1 MKICASLVLPKTS
14 QKPNILSKV
23 MLCNLKTQ
31 TLLCVELSVADLVA
45 AGQTPGRRRCS
56 HCSSSVYGAHTLS
69 LSGSLAPRRL
79 FRATSG
85 AAVDTGH
92 SSGAVWTGGGWGT
105 RSPERQKMK

>member
-1 MKICASLVLPKTS
+1 MCVCSH
-14 QKPNILSKV
+14 LSAG
-23 MLCNLKTQ
+23 
-31 TLLCVELSVADLVA
+31 SADLVE

-56 HCSSSVYGAHTLS
+56 HCSSSVYGAHTRS

-79 FRATSG
+79 SLAASG

-105 RSPERQKMK
+105 RNPEGQEKQTDVQLITENVVA